1 MIIMKPNP
9 AALRLLAS
17 LLWLLANFVALPLN
31 ADTSARTTSSSA
43 EKYQRGLL
51 WRIEREGIAPS
62 YLFGTLHSDDPRVL
76 NLAPPVRQAF
86 DRAKSF
92 TMEVVPDANA
102 LVLMAQR
109 MFYQDGRTLP
119 GVAGEELYRRARTA
133 LTDEGLPDIGLERQK
148 PWVVVMLLS
157 MPRPRGGVFLDMA
170 LQAQAT
176 EQKKPVHGLE
186 TMEEQLAVFDELA
199 VADQVALL
207 KDTLDNHK
215 AIRGQI
221 EALTERYLARD
232 LAGISKLAD
241 TFRPADSRVYDTVM
255 RRLLSDRN
263 VKMADRM
270 RTRLAEGN
278 AFIAVGAGHLAGPQ
292 GLLPLL
298 ERAGYRVHAVY

>member
-1 MIIMKPNP
+1 MKPLP
-9 AALRLLAS
+9 ISTRLLAG
-17 LLWLLANFVALPLN
+17 LLWLLASFVALPLD
-31 ADTSARTTSSSA
+31 ADTNNRTAASSA

-86 DRAKSF
+86 DRTKTF

-102 LVLMAQR
+102 LALMAQR
-109 MFYQDGRTLP
+109 MFYQDGRTLS
-119 GVAGEELYRRARTA
+119 GVAGDELYRRARTA
-133 LTDEGLPDIGLERQK
+133 LADEGLPDIGVERQK
-148 PWVVVMLLS
+148 PWVIVMLLS

-170 LQAQAT
+170 LQAQAM
-176 EQKKPVHGLE
+176 EQRKPIYGLE
-186 TMEEQLAVFDELA
+186 TMDEQLAVFDELT

-207 KDTLDNHK
+207 KETLDNRK

-232 LAGISKLAD
+232 LAGIGKLAD
-241 TFRPADSRVYDTVM
+241 TYRPADSRVYDTVM

-263 VKMADRM
+263 VKMVERM
-270 RTRLAEGN
+270 HARLAEGN
-278 AFIAVGAGHLAGPQ
+278 AFIAVGAGHLAGPL

>member
-1 MIIMKPNP
+1 MMVMKPNS
-9 AALRLLAS
+9 ALRLLAS
-17 LLWLLANFVALPLN
+17 LLWLLASFVALPLN
-31 ADTSARTTSSSA
+31 ADTSARTATSSGA

-76 NLAPPVRQAF
+76 TLAPPVRQAF

-109 MFYQDGRTLP
+109 MFYQDGRTLS
-119 GVAGEELYRRARTA
+119 GVAGDELYRRAHSA
-133 LTDEGLPDIGLERQK
+133 LINEGLPDIGLERQK

-176 EQKKPVHGLE
+176 EQKKPIYGLE
-186 TMEEQLAVFDELA
+186 TMDEQLAVFDGLA

-215 AIRGQI
+215 AIRVQI

-232 LAGISKLAD
+232 LAGIGKLAE
-241 TFRPADSRVYDTVM
+241 TYRPADSRVYDTVM

-263 VKMADRM
+263 VKMVERM
-270 RTRLAEGN
+270 RARLAEGN
-278 AFIAVGAGHLAGPQ
+278 AFIAVGAGHLAGRQ

>member
-1 MIIMKPNP
+1 MIVMKPMP
-9 AALRLLAS
+9 ISTRLLAG
-17 LLWLLANFVALPLN
+17 LLWLLASFVALPLD
-31 ADTSARTTSSSA
+31 ADTTARTTASSA

-51 WRIEREGIAPS
+51 WRIERDGIAPS

-86 DRAKSF
+86 DRAKTF

-102 LVLMAQR
+102 LALMAQR
-109 MFYQDGRTLP
+109 MFYQDGRTLS
-119 GVAGEELYRRARTA
+119 GVAGDELYRRARTA
-133 LTDEGLPDIGLERQK
+133 LMDEGLPDIGLERQK
-148 PWVVVMLLS
+148 PWVIVMLLS

-176 EQKKPVHGLE
+176 EQKKPIYGLE
-186 TMEEQLAVFDELA
+186 TMDEQLAVFDELT
-199 VADQVALL
+199 VADQIALL
-207 KDTLDNHK
+207 KDTLDNRK

-232 LAGISKLAD
+232 LAGIGKLAD
-241 TFRPADSRVYDTVM
+241 AYRPADSRVYDTVM

-263 VKMADRM
+263 VKMLERM
-270 RTRLAEGN
+270 RARLAEGN